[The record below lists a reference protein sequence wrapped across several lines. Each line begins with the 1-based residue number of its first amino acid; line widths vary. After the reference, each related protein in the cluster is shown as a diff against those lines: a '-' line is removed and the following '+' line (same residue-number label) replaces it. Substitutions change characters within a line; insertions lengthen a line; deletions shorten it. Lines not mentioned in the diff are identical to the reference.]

1 MGRLYQHQHSEY
13 SNSQSPTIIMKIQTA
28 ILTVFSLL
36 LVFTLSDKTSQD
48 SDKKN
53 DMDEDY
59 EDFEYDEDEEEG
71 HFEGFH
77 EDDGQTDEDD
87 DLDDPLSSKSSFRL
101 TINND
106 KV

>member
-1 MGRLYQHQHSEY
+1 MGPNLNRLYQHQHREYNHSE
-13 SNSQSPTIIMKIQTA
+13 SPT

-36 LVFTLSDKTSQD
+36 LVFALSDKTNQD

-87 DLDDPLSSKSSFRL
+87 DLDDPLSGEDYDYDAHGNEL
-101 TINND
+101 
-106 KV
+106 